1 MFFVGGTGG
10 KGAFLCSAKEA
21 TLLPLSTDFQNVC
34 FTWQGYL
41 PLNSTIHLE
50 IGPGRQIKTCNF
62 LKVMFFCDFCQFSV
76 FSFKAQSRFWI
87 RIKSK
92 AGKEKTERLRNKDIT
107 SSARGLDGC
116 FKVHGVLTV
125 VATKR
130 MLYKSTCPSKL
141 RSVGGTK
148 RTPALTWPLQI
159 GCLIFDQ
166 VVMSQLSKMIVYEQ

>member
-76 FSFKAQSRFWI
+76 FSFKAQSRF
-87 RIKSK
+87 
-92 AGKEKTERLRNKDIT
+92 
-107 SSARGLDGC
+107 
-116 FKVHGVLTV
+116 
-125 VATKR
+125 
-130 MLYKSTCPSKL
+130 
-141 RSVGGTK
+141 
-148 RTPALTWPLQI
+148 
-159 GCLIFDQ
+159 
-166 VVMSQLSKMIVYEQ
+166 